1 MIVEKLQE
9 DFPEDKRDSKWN
21 SVLYGGQF
29 QMQQES
35 NNMGSE
41 DVYSSEDEVMIS
53 EANQV
58 VSTV

>member
-1 MIVEKLQE
+1 
-9 DFPEDKRDSKWN
+9 
-21 SVLYGGQF
+21 
-29 QMQQES
+29 MQQES